1 MANTNFKVDNG
12 LLVTGGDSLFQAN
25 VQVNAHVIVR
35 QTLAVNGDLT
45 VAGNLTFSNTSISGE
60 LIPTANGV
68 LLGNTTRTFTVFADN
83 LSLSNSVVN
92 ANGTQINIR
101 AGSGIV
107 ANTTG
112 ISVNASAIS
121 NGILNIIQGGTG
133 ANNRNDAINSLL
145 PTQNTAVNGWFLRTN
160 GTDVAWISGVG
171 PQGPQGIQ
179 GVKGDT
185 GNTGAQGPIGFTGSA
200 GPVAGSNTQVIYNDS
215 NIANGASSLTY
226 NRVTGVTS
234 FGANASLANNYVLN
248 PSFQAYKEL
257 VNSISISA
265 STQALD
271 LSLTNIYNLTLNLS
285 TTLSFTNPPAS
296 GLAYT
301 VTLHCKQDAIGS
313 KTITWPASVR
323 WPNNSAPVL
332 STGANKI
339 DILSFFTLDG
349 GTTYVGAL
357 ALANVG

>member
-12 LLVTGGDSLFQAN
+12 LLVNGDSTFTSN
-25 VQVNAHVIVR
+25 VEITQHMRVR
-35 QTLAVNGDLT
+35 QTLAVNGSLT
-45 VAGNLTFSNTSISGE
+45 VEGNLTFSNTQISGE
-60 LIPTANGV
+60 LIPNANGV
-68 LLGNTTRTFTVFADN
+68 LLGNTTRTFTVSADN
-83 LSLSNSVVN
+83 LSLSNSIVN

-101 AGSGIV
+101 AGSGII
-107 ANTTG
+107 ANATG
-112 ISVNASAIS
+112 LIVNASSIS
-121 NGILNIIQGGTG
+121 NGVLNIGQGGTNG
-133 ANNRNDAINSLL
+133 SSRAAGLNNLL
-145 PTQNTAVNGWFLRTN
+145 PTQNNAVNGWFLRTD
-160 GTDVAWISGVG
+160 GTDAAWISGVG

-200 GPVAGSNTQVIYNDS
+200 GPVAGSNTQVVYNDS
-215 NIANGASSLTY
+215 NIANGAVSLTY
-226 NRVTGVTS
+226 NRVSGVTS

-285 TTLSFTNPPAS
+285 TTLSFTNPPVS

-301 VTLHCKQDAIGS
+301 VTLHCKQDAVGS

-323 WPNNSAPVL
+323 WPNNSVPAL

-339 DILSFFTLDG
+339 DIFSFFTLDG